1 MQRVLRISSLV
12 ITAVAVLATVAVI
25 VLYAL
30 AFNSLGSSG
39 PNMGGFGFLEA
50 ADRSVPW
57 IAVLAVLAVITGFA
71 HRSVV
76 VPAASLALAS
86 GIVGGLVFG
95 TWTLG
100 RFLSHVDQHAQP
112 PALNSFIL
120 TFAGVAYDVA
130 PAAIVLLL
138 GAVVLAGIRGIVVV
152 RARGGRVLVKATA

>member
-1 MQRVLRISSLV
+1 MQRILRRASLV
-12 ITAVAVLATVAVI
+12 LIALAVLSAVAAI

-30 AFNSLGSSG
+30 AFNSLGRSG
-39 PNMGGFGFLEA
+39 PNLNGFGFLNA
-50 ADRSVPW
+50 ANNSVPW
-57 IAVLAVLAVITGFA
+57 IAVLAVLAVIAASA

-95 TWTLG
+95 AWTLAV
-100 RFLSHVDQHAQP
+100 FLSHVDQHAQP

-120 TFAGVAYDVA
+120 TIAGTAHDVA

-138 GAVVLAGIRGIVVV
+138 GAVALVGVRGIVVARTRRG
-152 RARGGRVLVKATA
+152 RALVDAPA